1 MQLLQLQVRLALEHR
16 EELALLLSRVVEEE
30 AFHLRL
36 AEEAPEEELV
46 QREVVLPPVA
56 LPSEEGGPGCFVAGV
71 VWLKLGGRLP
81 PAAQV

>member
-36 AEEAPEEELV
+36 AEEEPEGE
-46 QREVVLPPVA
+46 
-56 LPSEEGGPGCFVAGV
+56 
-71 VWLKLGGRLP
+71 
-81 PAAQV
+81 